1 MNILP
6 SVAERGMLLRSTS
19 ICYVPLS
26 GCAALHL
33 ACVSNARVTAV
44 AGQLVYRAIRQCEEI
59 CLYYSNDK
67 RENKFLTGDCLRLKP
82 VLSQPAPC
90 ISLLALILRFS
101 PIFFSVS
108 FTFLNISFTHLAI
121 VLSQDL
127 KKGTC
132 SHSGVSLPLLFLSSP
147 PLVSVGTNLYFLNPV
162 AVSCKQLCYKL
173 SLPLHYL
180 PERLGLC
187 RRFWNT

>member
-6 SVAERGMLLRSTS
+6 SVAERGMLLQSTS

-59 CLYYSNDK
+59 RLYYSNDK

-90 ISLLALILRFS
+90 ISLLALILHFS
-101 PIFFSVS
+101 PIFFLSHLL
-108 FTFLNISFTHLAI
+108 FLIYPLLIWPLYYHETSRRAHAHTVVFPY
-121 VLSQDL
+121 LS
-127 KKGTC
+127 C
-132 SHSGVSLPLLFLSSP
+132 FFLPLL
-147 PLVSVGTNLYFLNPV
+147 
-162 AVSCKQLCYKL
+162 
-173 SLPLHYL
+173 
-180 PERLGLC
+180 
-187 RRFWNT
+187 